1 MNPYKLF
8 GSFVAA
14 AVVTSSAFA
23 QSTGPAANASLR
35 GVRAAELGFGYVN
48 PNNSGLNAYATNLSA
63 NLPVAANLDL
73 GAALT
78 YGWVEANSSVDATTL
93 EVNATAWQD
102 FAAARGFATVSLG
115 YGWLPAP
122 LDDDWMWGVRLGAE
136 FDLSASLT
144 AVLSAGYDASFDD
157 ASDGVFDGSV
167 RLNYRATDK
176 LLPYVEVSNIEGG
189 DWGAA
194 IGVAWAF

>member
-8 GSFVAA
+8 GSFIAA
-14 AVVTSSAFA
+14 AVVSSSVFA
-23 QSTGPAANASLR
+23 QSTAPAVNASLR
-35 GVRAAELGFGYVN
+35 GVRVAELGFGFVN
-48 PNNSGLNAYATNLSA
+48 PNHSGLNVYATNLSA
-63 NLPVAANLDL
+63 NLPISTNLDL

-78 YGWVEANSSVDATTL
+78 HSWVEANSSVDATTL
-93 EVNATAWQD
+93 EVSATAWQD

-122 LDDDWMWGVRLGAE
+122 LDDDWMWGARVGAE
-136 FDLSASLT
+136 FDLSAKFT
-144 AVLSAGYDASFDD
+144 AVLSTGYDASFDNAD
-157 ASDGVFDGSV
+157 EGSFDGTL
-167 RLNYRATDK
+167 RLNYRASDK